1 MKTHKRLFLGKKKT
15 IKRARRLVFMVGY
28 HKYIIIAGKLLSSK
42 DIVGFFYCI
51 NHERK
56 NETKEIKT
64 IC

>member
-1 MKTHKRLFLGKKKT
+1 
-15 IKRARRLVFMVGY
+15 MVGY

-42 DIVGFFYCI
+42 DIVGFFYCTI

>member
-1 MKTHKRLFLGKKKT
+1 
-15 IKRARRLVFMVGY
+15 MVGY
-28 HKYIIIAGKLLSSK
+28 HKYIIFIAGKLLSSK